1 MDNRKYGNQYAM
13 IPLWEGDIAY
23 NESLMFVANPDG
35 TVNDAPLMFWPE
47 EILDCTSADGQYEYE
62 EGVDFLVVDGK
73 IRLTPNTRIFILPYD
88 TYYPPKEIPNQCF
101 AKNGGGFVSFGEG
114 SFFHDR
120 QVTITYRH
128 NDPYTGFIPKNKC
141 GLLPKTMERFSQSL
155 ESNLMFFGDSIVT
168 GANSSGCPGIDVPP
182 YLSMWPELVHEELE
196 DMFAVKLNYSNTA
209 VGGTASQWG
218 VEKVQELFAPTVPD
232 LAVIGFGMNDA
243 SGRVDRHQFIVNIK
257 EIMRLAKELNPNM
270 EFVLISTTLPNQEA
284 AGFWSDHETHEPL
297 LLELEGEGVA
307 VVEMTSMHKSLLA
320 KKRFY
325 DMTGNNINHPNDY
338 LARIYAHAIVSIFRN
353 GATL

>member
-23 NESLMFVANPDG
+23 NESLMFVARQDG
-35 TVNDAPLMFWPE
+35 TVEDAPLMFYPE
-47 EILDCTSADGQYEYE
+47 EILDCTSADGQYVYE
-62 EGVDFLVVDGK
+62 EGVDFVVVDGK
-73 IRLTPNTRIFILPYD
+73 IRLTPDTRIYIMPYD
-88 TYYPPKEIPNQCF
+88 TYYPPQELPNECF
-101 AKNGGGFVSFGEG
+101 GRTGGGFLRFGEG

-120 QVTITYRH
+120 QITLTYRH
-128 NDPYTGFIPKNKC
+128 KDPYVGFIPENKTRF
-141 GLLPKTMERFSQSL
+141 LPKTMERFNKSQ

-168 GANSSGCPGIDVPP
+168 GANSSGNASINVPP
-182 YLSMWPELVHEELE
+182 YLSTFPELVHEELE

-209 VGGTASQWG
+209 VGGTVSKWG
-218 VEKVQELFAPTVPD
+218 TEKVQEFFAPTVPD

-243 SGRVDRHQFIVNIK
+243 SGKIPTEEFIQNIK
-257 EIMRLAKELNPNM
+257 KIMELAKELNPDM

-284 AGFWSDHETHEPL
+284 AGFVGNHETHEPSL
-297 LLELEGEGVA
+297 LQLQGEGVA

-338 LARIYAHAIVSIFRN
+338 FARVYAHAIVSIFKSET
-353 GATL
+353 TL